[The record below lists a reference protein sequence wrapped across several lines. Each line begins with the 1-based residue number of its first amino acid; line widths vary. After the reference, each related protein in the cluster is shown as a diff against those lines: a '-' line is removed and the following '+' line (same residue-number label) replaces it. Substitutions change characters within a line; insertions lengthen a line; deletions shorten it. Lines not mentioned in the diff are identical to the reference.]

1 MPDRFRPRLEILPAP
16 QKRLWPELAATGG
29 HFTLYGGTAIALRL
43 GHRPSVDFDFFS
55 PASFEPRTLLRE
67 LPYLQGAIIAQA
79 APNTLTVTVDRG
91 GPVQLSFFG
100 GIDLGQVAASD
111 VAEDTGLKAASLVDL
126 AGVKVALVT
135 QRAEVRDYL
144 DIHALLTKAKI
155 SLPTML
161 AAGSIIYGAEFS
173 PLQSLKAISYHD
185 DLPGPA
191 LTADARRELIAAVR
205 ATDPTKLPVL
215 NAVKRRGKT
224 S

>member
-1 MPDRFRPRLEILPAP
+1 MPDRFSPRLDILPAP
-16 QKRLWPELAATGG
+16 QQRLWPELAATPG
-29 HFTLYGGTAIALRL
+29 HFTLGTAIALRL

-55 PASFEPRTLLRE
+55 PLSFEPRALLQE
-67 LPYLQGAIIAQA
+67 LPYSQGAIIAQE
-79 APNTLTVTVDRG
+79 APNTLTVPLDRG

-100 GIDLGQVAASD
+100 GVDLGQVAASD
-111 VAEDTGLKAASLVDL
+111 VAEGIGLKTASLVDL
-126 AGVKVALVT
+126 AGVKIALVT

-161 AAGSIIYGAEFS
+161 AAGAIVYGAEFS

-191 LTADARRELIAAVR
+191 LTADARRDLIAAVR
-205 ATDPTKLPVL
+205 ATDLAKLPVL
-215 NAVKRRGKT
+215 NAVKRRGKN